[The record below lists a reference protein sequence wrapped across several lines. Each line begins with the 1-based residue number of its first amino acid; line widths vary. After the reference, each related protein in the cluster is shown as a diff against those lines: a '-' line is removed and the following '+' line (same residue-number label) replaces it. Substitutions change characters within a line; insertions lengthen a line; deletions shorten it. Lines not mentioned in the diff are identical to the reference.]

1 MTNKN
6 LGILIAVIV
15 IAAIAGFFAFKG
27 SKNET
32 VAETTTAA
40 APEAETTEPAADAAS
55 DTAEKTPSE
64 NDPVVAKVDGDNVL
78 RSDVVEFMKNFP
90 PQMQQMPV
98 EALFPMALEQVIT
111 AKIVDE
117 KASKESDLPSDPEVA
132 KRLADARTQII
143 RTVFLEH
150 EIEKKV
156 TDDRLKAAYEDFKK
170 AQGNV
175 EEVRARHILVEKED
189 LAKEIIAKLEG
200 GAKFEDLAKQYSKD
214 PANKDHGG
222 DLNYFTKDAMVK
234 EFADA
239 AFSMQKDEVSKTPVK
254 TQFGYHVVQVL
265 DKRMKPVPA
274 FEEVKEALA
283 VQERSEI
290 LNEVVEEMRKS
301 ADVETF
307 DINGKPLKAPEAA
320 PAPAPEAAPAPAPAP
335 APEAAPAPA
344 PEDKAAPAPA
354 N

>member
-27 SKNET
+27 SKT
-32 VAETTTAA
+32 DTAA
-40 APEAETTEPAADAAS
+40 EATTMATASEAETTEPAADATS
-55 DTAEKTPSE
+55 ETAEKTPSE
-64 NDPVVAKVDGDNVL
+64 NDPVVAKVDGRNVL

-111 AKIVDE
+111 AKVVDE
-117 KASKESDLPSDPEVA
+117 KAAKDSGLSSDPEVA
-132 KRLADARTQII
+132 KRLADAKTQII

-170 AQGNV
+170 AQGNI
-175 EEVRARHILVEKED
+175 EEVHARHILVEKEET
-189 LAKEIIAKLEG
+189 AKEILSKLES
-200 GAKFEDLAKQYSKD
+200 GAKFEDLAKEYSKD
-214 PANKDHGG
+214 PSNKDNGG
-222 DLNYFTKDAMVK
+222 DLGYFAKEAMVK

-239 AFSMQKDEVSKTPVK
+239 AFAMNKGEVSKTPVK
-254 TQFGYHVVQVL
+254 TQFGYHIIQVQ

-283 VQERSEI
+283 VQERRQI

-320 PAPAPEAAPAPAPAP
+320 PAPVPTPVPAP
-335 APEAAPAPA
+335 APEAKPAPA